1 MVLFMI
7 QFDHNKPLDPSETDL
22 KRVIRFSHV
31 VRIGQ
36 PGDEGATTTLACLSV
51 GNRLTIRFAP
61 GSTEVSKIFK
71 NKNVLSYFE
80 SLLCLS
86 FGADSLC

>member
-36 PGDEGATTTLACLSV
+36 PGDEGTTLACLSV
-51 GNRLTIRFAP
+51 GNRLTIRLAP

>member
-7 QFDHNKPLDPSETDL
+7 QFDHNKLLDPSETNL

-31 VRIGQ
+31 VRIGH
-36 PGDEGATTTLACLSV
+36 PRDEGATTTLACLSV
-51 GNRLTIRFAP
+51 GNRLTIRLAP

-80 SLLCLS
+80 SLLRLS